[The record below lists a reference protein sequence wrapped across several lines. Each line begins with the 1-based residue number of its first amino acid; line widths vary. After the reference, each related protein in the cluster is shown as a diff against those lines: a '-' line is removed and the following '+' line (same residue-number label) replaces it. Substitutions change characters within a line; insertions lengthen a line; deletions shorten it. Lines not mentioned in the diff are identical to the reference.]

1 MAEKE
6 WQARDKLVQQ
16 MSRDGLIEKNLA
28 DETMERISK
37 RTREI
42 QYGVHEE
49 GKKLGREHAEQ
60 APSSFWKKNGGQ
72 RSAGRKLIREYSE
85 QLGETA
91 EEVERD
97 KILRETRA
105 SSVRASGSIR
115 RKLQDKPSKQRLHF
129 EKNGRDSRESAET
142 DSDSYKQQ
150 EQEGSGRL
158 KEKRRT
164 RRTYDK
170 QEVYHL
176 PGENLSMMYEKQ
188 KIRRAGERQVFRD
201 EYRNL
206 SLEAS
211 HEAYRIARKIRRY
224 RRKKL
229 RKYGSDN
236 DEGYEKKIYQGNI
249 YQWKSAFYN
258 PEYTKEKPKDAE
270 NAKQQQKKE
279 LQKKR
284 AQKIYQE
291 KHETDTFQKS
301 VNAIKTGAKKLALIL
316 AANKKIIFVLLA
328 MLGVLLV
335 LFMLLAILVLII
347 FLAGGNLAGGTVQ
360 SDYANIS
367 DIEGNFKQMEAELE
381 YRIEHIEEEYPDY
394 DEYIYDVGSI
404 GHDSI
409 MLISYFGAKYGYFTY
424 DDVEA
429 ELMEIFNEMYQ
440 LELKEVVETRHKIVD
455 GEEVEYDYYILYIT
469 LTIKDLEEILE
480 GRLTTEDEKEQ
491 WKLYQETGGAQQVY
505 GSPFEFDW
513 RQNISS
519 PFGYRVHPISGDL
532 KFHSGVDIAASG
544 GTPIHSC
551 MNGTVVSAGWSD
563 SYGYNVV
570 IQNSTGYRTKYA
582 HCSKLLVES
591 GQMVKTGMVIA
602 EVGSTGN
609 STGNHLHLECITVDG
624 KYLDPLY
631 IVSNLYIPRE
641 EAQGE

>member
-28 DETMERISK
+28 DETMERISE
-37 RTREI
+37 RTREM
-42 QYGVHEE
+42 QYGAHEE
-49 GKKLGREHAEQ
+49 EKRLGREHAEQ
-60 APSSFWKKNGGQ
+60 VPSSFWKKNGGQ
-72 RSAGRKLIREYSE
+72 QSAGRKLVREYSE
-85 QLGETA
+85 QPEVTA
-91 EEVERD
+91 EEEERD
-97 KILRETRA
+97 RLLRETRT
-105 SSVRASGSIR
+105 SSARANGSTR
-115 RKLQDKPSKQRLHF
+115 RRLRDKPSQQRLHF
-129 EKNGRDSRESAET
+129 EKNGRDSRESVQT
-142 DSDSYKQQ
+142 DSDVSKQQ

-158 KEKRRT
+158 KEKRRA

-170 QEVYHL
+170 QGAYHL
-176 PGENLSMMYEKQ
+176 PGKNLSKLYEKQ

-211 HEAYRIARKIRRY
+211 HEAYRLVRKIRRH
-224 RRKKL
+224 RRKRL
-229 RKYGSDN
+229 RKYGGGN
-236 DEGYEKKIYQGNI
+236 DEGLEKKIYQGNI

-258 PEYTKEKPKDAE
+258 PEYTKEKSQNTE
-270 NAKQQQKKE
+270 NAKQQQKKA

-291 KHETDTFQKS
+291 KQEVDTFQKRGNI
-301 VNAIKTGAKKLALIL
+301 VRVGAKKLALIM
-316 AANKKIIFVLLA
+316 AANRKIIFTILAIVGVLLA
-328 MLGVLLV
+328 
-335 LFMLLAILVLII
+335 LFMLLAVLVSII
-347 FLAGGNLAGGTVQ
+347 FLIGGNLAGGTVQ

-367 DIEGNFKQMEAELE
+367 DVEGKFKQMEAELE

-394 DEYIYDVGSI
+394 DEYIYDVGEI

-409 MLISYFGAKYGYFTY
+409 MLISYFGAKHGYFTY

-429 ELMEIFNEMYQ
+429 ELMEIFNEMYK
-440 LELKEVVETRHKIVD
+440 LELEEVVETKYKIVD
-455 GEEVEYDYYILYIT
+455 GENVPYDYYILYIT
-469 LTIKDLEEILE
+469 LTVKDLEEILE

-491 WKLYQETGGAQQVY
+491 WKLYQETAGAQQVY

-519 PFGYRVHPISGDL
+519 PFGYRVHPISGEL
-532 KFHSGVDIAASG
+532 KFHSGVDIAAPG

-551 MNGTVVSAGWSD
+551 MNGTVIAAGWSD

-570 IQNSTGYRTKYA
+570 IENNTGYRTKYA
-582 HCSKLLVES
+582 HCSKLLVEA
-591 GQMVKTGMVIA
+591 GQTIKTGMVIA

-609 STGNHLHLECITVDG
+609 STGNHLHLECIAADG

-641 EAQGE
+641 EAQRE